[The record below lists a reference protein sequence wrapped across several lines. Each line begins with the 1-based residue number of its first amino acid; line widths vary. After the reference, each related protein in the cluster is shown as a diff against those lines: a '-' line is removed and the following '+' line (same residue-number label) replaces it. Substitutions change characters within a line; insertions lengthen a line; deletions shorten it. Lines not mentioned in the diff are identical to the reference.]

1 MRRCNLPL
9 TALCLAVLASGPAL
23 AADFGEQVEQQL
35 MSSSSRLFGFAR
47 PIAASASTPPGYAR
61 APGQPASAQVLL
73 AQGLKVSYLT
83 RTAAD
88 KTDQM
93 ALWPSETQAT
103 HLITCVE
110 ESERQVIGHFPN
122 GTEKYNPSVQR
133 IRLADGQTETVLR
146 GMAGCDGIRRT
157 PWGTIVVTE
166 EASDGQVYEIL
177 DPLALTNLTLTGRG
191 TANLFDS
198 TGVDVTDTTAKIA
211 LRSALPK
218 MAWEGLALTPQG
230 VVIAGDE
237 LRPGSYADSRTG
249 IRDTDG
255 GALFKFVPATPAAG
269 QPVNNLDQSPL
280 IAGSVHALQV
290 SCVDNK
296 QQFGQ
301 GCEVGQGAWIPV
313 TATNA
318 RVDAYAAG
326 ATGFY
331 RPEDLEKDPGY
342 SGAGMR
348 FCWTNTGN
356 AAAENDGEVLCGV
369 DREPLTAAVSNRTV
383 TINRFVEGDS
393 DFNQPDNLAF
403 QPANHNL
410 YVIEDNPNGDI
421 WACLPDGADRDRKTD
436 GCVKMLSVVDSSA
449 EPTGFLFSGDG
460 RTAYV
465 SIQHSRDP
473 ADRSMDADDYATDD
487 ILMITGF
494 RPVSGP

>member
-1 MRRCNLPL
+1 MRRCRL
-9 TALCLAVLASGPAL
+9 TLATLGCGILAAGPVL
-23 AADFGEQVEQQL
+23 AADFGELIQKQL
-35 MSSSSRLFGFAR
+35 ESGSSRLFGFTK
-47 PIAASASTPPGYAR
+47 PISASATQPSDYAR

-73 AQGLKVSYLT
+73 AQGLQVSYLT

-93 ALWPSETQAT
+93 ALWPSDARPT

-110 ESERQVIGHFPN
+110 EFERQVIGQFPN

-133 IRLADGQTETVLR
+133 IRLSDGQVQTVLR

-157 PWGTIVVTE
+157 PWGTIVATE

-177 DPLALTNLTLTGRG
+177 NPLNLTDLTLTGRG
-191 TANLFDS
+191 TSNLFDP
-198 TGVDVTDTTAKIA
+198 TGANATDTTTKVA

-218 MAWEGLALTPQG
+218 MAWEGLAITPQG

-249 IRDTDG
+249 TRDTDG

-269 QPVNNLDQSPL
+269 QPVSNLNQSPL
-280 IAGSVHALQV
+280 AAGSVHALQV

-301 GCEVGQGAWIPV
+301 GCEVGQGAWIAV
-313 TATNA
+313 TAANA
-318 RVDAYAAG
+318 RVDANNAG
-326 ATGFY
+326 ATGYY
-331 RPEDLEKDPGY
+331 RPEDLHDDPDYQGP
-342 SGAGMR
+342 GLR
-348 FCWTNTGN
+348 FCWTNTEN
-356 AAAENDGEVLCGV
+356 AEAENYGEVMCGV
-369 DREPLTAAVSNRTV
+369 DREPLTAGINRTV
-383 TINRFVEGDS
+383 TVNRFVEGDA

-403 QPANHNL
+403 QPGARNV

-421 WACLPDGADRDRKTD
+421 WACLPDGADRDIKSD

-473 ADRSMDADDYATDD
+473 ADGSMDVDGFGTDD

-494 RPVSGP
+494 RPVRQP